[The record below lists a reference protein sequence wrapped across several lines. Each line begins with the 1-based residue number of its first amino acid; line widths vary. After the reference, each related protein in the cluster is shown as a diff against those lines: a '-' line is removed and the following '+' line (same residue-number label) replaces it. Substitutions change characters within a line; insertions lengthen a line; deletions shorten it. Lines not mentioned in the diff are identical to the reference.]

1 MNPKISELNK
11 KLQPYRNEI
20 VKHKLYSK
28 LKTKSDIKKLMESH
42 VFAVWDFM
50 SLLKA
55 LQINLTCFEIPW
67 RPIGDPKI
75 RRLVNSIVLEEESDV
90 DSEGNPAS
98 HFELYLE
105 AMKECEAETST
116 IETFMKNLNKDS
128 RPKINED
135 IDSFLNTTF
144 SIIEGGKSHEIASA
158 FTFGREDLIPD
169 MFIPLIEGINAD
181 NNHLNKLIYYFKR
194 HIEVDG
200 DMHGPMSM
208 EMLSYLCNNDAKK
221 ISESSRISKDALHAR
236 ISLWNGIEKE
246 IKQRKN
252 KHEKV

>member
-116 IETFMKNLNKDS
+116 IETFMKNLNKNS

-169 MFIPLIEGINAD
+169 MFLAIVND
-181 NNHLNKLIYYFKR
+181 MNKEKSFDKFVYYLER
-194 HIEVDG
+194 HIELDG
-200 DMHGPMSM
+200 GDHGPLAL
-208 EMLSYLCNNDAKK
+208 ELICNLCGDDEKKWDEVQEVAIKCLKARMLLWDKINND
-221 ISESSRISKDALHAR
+221 I
-236 ISLWNGIEKE
+236 N
-246 IKQRKN
+246 
-252 KHEKV
+252 

>member
-55 LQINLTCFEIPW
+55 LQITLTCFEIPW

-105 AMKECEAETST
+105 AMRECEAETST

-169 MFIPLIEGINAD
+169 MFLAIVND
-181 NNHLNKLIYYFKR
+181 MNKEKSFDKFVYYLER
-194 HIEVDG
+194 HIELDG
-200 DMHGPMSM
+200 GDHGPLAL
-208 EMLSYLCNNDAKK
+208 ELICNLCGDDEKKWDEVQEVAIKCLKARKLLWDKIYND
-221 ISESSRISKDALHAR
+221 I
-236 ISLWNGIEKE
+236 N
-246 IKQRKN
+246 
-252 KHEKV
+252 

>member
-28 LKTKSDIKKLMESH
+28 LKNKSDIKKLMESH

-135 IDSFLNTTF
+135 IDNFLNTTF

-169 MFIPLIEGINAD
+169 MFLAIVND
-181 NNHLNKLIYYFKR
+181 MNKEKSFDKFVYYLER
-194 HIEVDG
+194 HIELDG
-200 DMHGPMSM
+200 GDHGPLAL
-208 EMLSYLCNNDAKK
+208 ELICNLCEDDEKKWDEVQEVAIKCLKARKLLWDKIYND
-221 ISESSRISKDALHAR
+221 I
-236 ISLWNGIEKE
+236 N
-246 IKQRKN
+246 
-252 KHEKV
+252 

>member
-11 KLQPYRNEI
+11 KLQPYREEI
-20 VKHKLYSK
+20 VKHKLYSN

-116 IETFMKNLNKDS
+116 IETFMKNLNKNS

-169 MFIPLIEGINAD
+169 MFLAIVND
-181 NNHLNKLIYYFKR
+181 MNKEKSFDKFVYYLER
-194 HIEVDG
+194 HIELDG
-200 DMHGPMSM
+200 GDHGPLAL
-208 EMLSYLCNNDAKK
+208 ELICNLCGDDEKKWDEVQEVAIKCLKARKLLWDKINND
-221 ISESSRISKDALHAR
+221 I
-236 ISLWNGIEKE
+236 N
-246 IKQRKN
+246 
-252 KHEKV
+252 

>member
-11 KLQPYRNEI
+11 KLQPYRNEL

-116 IETFMKNLNKDS
+116 IETFMKNLNKHS
-128 RPKINED
+128 RPSINED

-169 MFIPLIEGINAD
+169 MFLAIVND
-181 NNHLNKLIYYFKR
+181 MNKEKSFDKFVYYLER
-194 HIEVDG
+194 HIELDG
-200 DMHGPMSM
+200 GDHGPLAL
-208 EMLSYLCNNDAKK
+208 ELICTLCGDDEKKWDEVQEVAIKCLKARKLLWDKINND
-221 ISESSRISKDALHAR
+221 I
-236 ISLWNGIEKE
+236 N
-246 IKQRKN
+246 
-252 KHEKV
+252 

>member
-50 SLLKA
+50 SLQKA
-55 LQINLTCFEIPW
+55 LQINLTCFEIAW

-116 IETFMKNLNKDS
+116 IETFMKNLNKNS

-169 MFIPLIEGINAD
+169 MFLAIVND
-181 NNHLNKLIYYFKR
+181 MNKEKSFDKFGYYLER
-194 HIEVDG
+194 HIELDG
-200 DMHGPMSM
+200 GDHGPLAL
-208 EMLSYLCNNDAKK
+208 ELICNLCGDDEKKWDEVQEVAIKCLKARKLLWDKINND
-221 ISESSRISKDALHAR
+221 I
-236 ISLWNGIEKE
+236 N
-246 IKQRKN
+246 
-252 KHEKV
+252 

>member
-116 IETFMKNLNKDS
+116 IETFMENLNKDS

-169 MFIPLIEGINAD
+169 MFLAIVND
-181 NNHLNKLIYYFKR
+181 MNKEKSFDKFVYYLER
-194 HIEVDG
+194 HIELDG
-200 DMHGPMSM
+200 GDHGPLAL
-208 EMLSYLCNNDAKK
+208 ELICNLCGDDEKKWDEVQEVAIKCLKARKLLWDKINND
-221 ISESSRISKDALHAR
+221 I
-236 ISLWNGIEKE
+236 N
-246 IKQRKN
+246 
-252 KHEKV
+252 

>member
-28 LKTKSDIKKLMESH
+28 LKNKSDIKKLMESH

-105 AMKECEAETST
+105 AMRECEAETST

-169 MFIPLIEGINAD
+169 MFLAIVND
-181 NNHLNKLIYYFKR
+181 MNKEKSFDKFVYYLER
-194 HIEVDG
+194 HIELDG
-200 DMHGPMSM
+200 GDHGPLAL
-208 EMLSYLCNNDAKK
+208 ELICNLCGDDEKKWDEVQEVAIKCLKARKLLWDKINND
-221 ISESSRISKDALHAR
+221 I
-236 ISLWNGIEKE
+236 N
-246 IKQRKN
+246 
-252 KHEKV
+252 

>member
-1 MNPKISELNK
+1 MNPKISELNE

-55 LQINLTCFEIPW
+55 LQIKLTCFEIPW

-116 IETFMKNLNKDS
+116 IETFMKNLNKNS

-169 MFIPLIEGINAD
+169 MFLAIVND
-181 NNHLNKLIYYFKR
+181 MNKEKSFDKFVYYLER
-194 HIEVDG
+194 HIELDG
-200 DMHGPMSM
+200 GDHGPLAL
-208 EMLSYLCNNDAKK
+208 ELICNLCGDDEKKWDEVQEVAIKCLKARKLLWDKINND
-221 ISESSRISKDALHAR
+221 I
-236 ISLWNGIEKE
+236 N
-246 IKQRKN
+246 
-252 KHEKV
+252 

>member
-1 MNPKISELNK
+1 MNPKISELNE

-55 LQINLTCFEIPW
+55 LQIKLTCFEIPW

-135 IDSFLNTTF
+135 IDNFLNTTF

-169 MFIPLIEGINAD
+169 MFLAIVND
-181 NNHLNKLIYYFKR
+181 MNKEKSFDKFVYYLER
-194 HIEVDG
+194 HIELDG
-200 DMHGPMSM
+200 GDHGPLAL
-208 EMLSYLCNNDAKK
+208 ELICNLCGDDEKKWDEVQEVAIKCLKARKLLWDKINND
-221 ISESSRISKDALHAR
+221 I
-236 ISLWNGIEKE
+236 N
-246 IKQRKN
+246 
-252 KHEKV
+252 

>member
-11 KLQPYRNEI
+11 KLQPYREEI
-20 VKHKLYSK
+20 VKHELYSK
-28 LKTKSDIKKLMESH
+28 LKNKTDIKKLMESH

-90 DSEGNPAS
+90 DSEGKPAS

-105 AMKECEAETST
+105 AMKECGAETST

-169 MFIPLIEGINAD
+169 MFLAIVND
-181 NNHLNKLIYYFKR
+181 MNKEKSFDKFVYYLER
-194 HIEVDG
+194 HIELDG
-200 DMHGPMSM
+200 GDHGPLAL
-208 EMLSYLCNNDAKK
+208 ELICNLCADDEKKWDKVQEAAIKCLKARKLLWDKINND
-221 ISESSRISKDALHAR
+221 ID
-236 ISLWNGIEKE
+236 
-246 IKQRKN
+246 
-252 KHEKV
+252 

>member
-1 MNPKISELNK
+1 MNPKISELNE

-116 IETFMKNLNKDS
+116 IETFMKNLNKNS

-169 MFIPLIEGINAD
+169 MFLAIVND
-181 NNHLNKLIYYFKR
+181 MNKEKSFDKFVYYLER
-194 HIEVDG
+194 HIELDG
-200 DMHGPMSM
+200 GDHGPLAL
-208 EMLSYLCNNDAKK
+208 ELICNLCGDDEKKWGEVQEVAIKCLKARKLLWDKINND
-221 ISESSRISKDALHAR
+221 I
-236 ISLWNGIEKE
+236 N
-246 IKQRKN
+246 
-252 KHEKV
+252 

>member
-1 MNPKISELNK
+1 MNPKISELNE
-11 KLQPYRNEI
+11 KLQPSRNEI

-116 IETFMKNLNKDS
+116 IETFMKNLNKNS

-169 MFIPLIEGINAD
+169 MFINIVKTLNENNETKIGDLLYYLERHIEMDGDEHGPMALQMISELCKDDDEKWKEATAMSKKALEMRIKLWD
-181 NNHLNKLIYYFKR
+181 YIENHLNSNI
-194 HIEVDG
+194 
-200 DMHGPMSM
+200 
-208 EMLSYLCNNDAKK
+208 SY
-221 ISESSRISKDALHAR
+221 
-236 ISLWNGIEKE
+236 
-246 IKQRKN
+246 
-252 KHEKV
+252 

>member
-28 LKTKSDIKKLMESH
+28 LKTKSDIKKLMQSH

-169 MFIPLIEGINAD
+169 MFLAIVND
-181 NNHLNKLIYYFKR
+181 MNKEKSFDKFVYYLER
-194 HIEVDG
+194 HIELDG
-200 DMHGPMSM
+200 GDHGPLAL
-208 EMLSYLCNNDAKK
+208 ELICTLCGDDEKKWDEVQEVAIKCLKARKLLWDKINND
-221 ISESSRISKDALHAR
+221 I
-236 ISLWNGIEKE
+236 N
-246 IKQRKN
+246 
-252 KHEKV
+252 

>member
-169 MFIPLIEGINAD
+169 MFLAIVND
-181 NNHLNKLIYYFKR
+181 MNKEKSFDKFVYYLER
-194 HIEVDG
+194 HIELDG
-200 DMHGPMSM
+200 GDHGPLAL
-208 EMLSYLCNNDAKK
+208 ELICNLCGDDEKK
-221 ISESSRISKDALHAR
+221 WDEVQEVAIKCLKAR
-236 ISLWNGIEKE
+236 KLLWDKITK
-246 IKQRKN
+246 I
-252 KHEKV
+252 HSILTHL

>member
-1 MNPKISELNK
+1 MNPKISELNE

-105 AMKECEAETST
+105 AMRECEAETST

-135 IDSFLNTTF
+135 IDNFLNTTF

-169 MFIPLIEGINAD
+169 MFLAIVND
-181 NNHLNKLIYYFKR
+181 MNKEKSFDKFVYYLER
-194 HIEVDG
+194 HIELDG
-200 DMHGPMSM
+200 GDHGPLAL
-208 EMLSYLCNNDAKK
+208 ELICNLCEDDEKKWDEVQEVAIKCLNARKLLWDKIYND
-221 ISESSRISKDALHAR
+221 I
-236 ISLWNGIEKE
+236 N
-246 IKQRKN
+246 
-252 KHEKV
+252 

>member
-116 IETFMKNLNKDS
+116 IETFMKNLNKNS
-128 RPKINED
+128 RPKINKD

-169 MFIPLIEGINAD
+169 MFLAIVND
-181 NNHLNKLIYYFKR
+181 MNKEKSFDKFVYYLER
-194 HIEVDG
+194 HIELDG
-200 DMHGPMSM
+200 GDHGPLAL
-208 EMLSYLCNNDAKK
+208 ELICNLCGDDEKKWNEVQEVAIKCLKARKLLWDKINND
-221 ISESSRISKDALHAR
+221 I
-236 ISLWNGIEKE
+236 N
-246 IKQRKN
+246 
-252 KHEKV
+252 

>member
-28 LKTKSDIKKLMESH
+28 LKTKSDIKKLMQSH

-90 DSEGNPAS
+90 DSEGNPGS
-98 HFELYLE
+98 HFELYIQ

-169 MFIPLIEGINAD
+169 MFLAIVND
-181 NNHLNKLIYYFKR
+181 MNKEKSFDKFVYYLER
-194 HIEVDG
+194 HIELDG
-200 DMHGPMSM
+200 GDHGPLAL
-208 EMLSYLCNNDAKK
+208 ELICTLCGDDEKKWDEVQEVAIKCLKARKLLWDKINND
-221 ISESSRISKDALHAR
+221 I
-236 ISLWNGIEKE
+236 N
-246 IKQRKN
+246 
-252 KHEKV
+252 

>member
-28 LKTKSDIKKLMESH
+28 LKNKSDIKKLMESH

-116 IETFMKNLNKDS
+116 IETFMKNLNKNS

-169 MFIPLIEGINAD
+169 MFLAIVND
-181 NNHLNKLIYYFKR
+181 MNKEKSFDKFVYYLER
-194 HIEVDG
+194 HIELDG
-200 DMHGPMSM
+200 GDHGPLAL
-208 EMLSYLCNNDAKK
+208 ELICNLCGDDEKKWDEVQEVAIKCLKARKLLWDKINND
-221 ISESSRISKDALHAR
+221 I
-236 ISLWNGIEKE
+236 N
-246 IKQRKN
+246 
-252 KHEKV
+252 

>member
-28 LKTKSDIKKLMESH
+28 LKTKSDIKKLMQSH

-169 MFIPLIEGINAD
+169 MFLAIVND
-181 NNHLNKLIYYFKR
+181 MNKEKSFDKFVYYLER
-194 HIEVDG
+194 HIELDG
-200 DMHGPMSM
+200 GDHGPLAL
-208 EMLSYLCNNDAKK
+208 ELICTLCGDDEKKWDEVQQVAIKCLKARKLLWDKINND
-221 ISESSRISKDALHAR
+221 I
-236 ISLWNGIEKE
+236 N
-246 IKQRKN
+246 
-252 KHEKV
+252 

>member
-116 IETFMKNLNKDS
+116 IEKFMKNLNKDS

-169 MFIPLIEGINAD
+169 MFLAIVND
-181 NNHLNKLIYYFKR
+181 MNKEKSFDKFVYYLER
-194 HIEVDG
+194 HIELDG
-200 DMHGPMSM
+200 GDHGPLAL
-208 EMLSYLCNNDAKK
+208 ELICNLCGDDEKKWDEVQEVAIECLKARKLLWDKINND
-221 ISESSRISKDALHAR
+221 I
-236 ISLWNGIEKE
+236 N
-246 IKQRKN
+246 
-252 KHEKV
+252 

>member
-1 MNPKISELNK
+1 MNPKISKLNK

-28 LKTKSDIKKLMESH
+28 LKNKSDIKKLMESH

-135 IDSFLNTTF
+135 IDNFLNTTF

-169 MFIPLIEGINAD
+169 MFLAIVND
-181 NNHLNKLIYYFKR
+181 MNKEKSFDKFVYYLER
-194 HIEVDG
+194 HIELDG
-200 DMHGPMSM
+200 GDHGPLAL
-208 EMLSYLCNNDAKK
+208 ELICNLCGDDEKKWDEVQEVAIKCLKARKLLWDKINND
-221 ISESSRISKDALHAR
+221 I
-236 ISLWNGIEKE
+236 N
-246 IKQRKN
+246 
-252 KHEKV
+252 